1 MCDLVLFI
9 GIRGAFF
16 AKTKKTMKSM
26 KRTIYLNDESVKVP
40 SGITVKEALQF
51 SGYRVTKFPEKE
63 ALFVPCE
70 VGGCWSC
77 AVLIDGEP
85 KPACKTLVRDG
96 QHIKTPLPENH
107 EPKRIIHG
115 FTGHPV
121 GGVGTPWKLKR
132 VHTYIEV
139 ACFAAGCN
147 FRCPQCQNW
156 DITYNGKSR
165 PMTPYEASER
175 LTAARKKFG
184 VDRMAISGGECTL
197 NRMWLIRYV
206 RSLKR
211 LNPDADA
218 RIHIDTN
225 GSILTTDYI
234 DELIDAGMTDIGID
248 LKGCTAETFSR
259 ITAVKDAVLAKRYLS
274 TAWKAVRYLIE
285 SCKDKVFTGVGIPYN
300 AKLISLDEVGLIGKK
315 LYQIDPRIQ
324 VCALDYRP
332 EFKRFDLQ
340 KPSYEE
346 MLEVHKV
353 LKDAGLKTVICQ
365 THRGHIGP

>member
-1 MCDLVLFI
+1 MAEEI
-9 GIRGAFF
+9 
-16 AKTKKTMKSM
+16 
-26 KRTIYLNDESVKVP
+26 TIQLNDESLKVP
-40 SGITVKEALQF
+40 SGITVKKALQL
-51 SGYRVTKFPEKE
+51 SGYKIKKFPEKE

-96 QHIKTPLPENH
+96 LHINTSLPEKH
-107 EPKRIIHG
+107 QPKRIIHG

-121 GGVGTPWKLKR
+121 GGVGTPWRLKR
-132 VHTYIEV
+132 VQTYIEV

-165 PMTPYEASER
+165 SMTPSEAAER
-175 LTAARKKFG
+175 LTVARKKFS
-184 VDRMAISGGECTL
+184 VDRMAISGGESTL
-197 NRMWLIRYV
+197 NRAWLVGYV
-206 RSLKR
+206 RTLKSLN
-211 LNPDADA
+211 LDVDA

-225 GSILTTDYI
+225 GSILTKDYI

-248 LKGCTAETFSR
+248 LKGCTTESFMR
-259 ITAVKDAVLAKRYLS
+259 ITAVKERGLAALYLS
-274 TAWKAVRYLIE
+274 TAWKAVRYLAERYNDLI
-285 SCKDKVFTGVGIPYN
+285 FTGVGIPYN
-300 AKLISLDEVGLIGKK
+300 AKLISLDEIGLIGKK
-315 LYQIDPRIQ
+315 LYGIDPKIQ
-324 VCALDYRP
+324 VCALNYRP

-340 KPSYEE
+340 KPSYDE
-346 MLEVHKV
+346 MVEVHNV

-365 THRGHIGP
+365 TDRGHIGP

>member
-1 MCDLVLFI
+1 MAEEI
-9 GIRGAFF
+9 
-16 AKTKKTMKSM
+16 
-26 KRTIYLNDESVKVP
+26 TIQLNDESLKVP
-40 SGITVKEALQF
+40 SGITVKKALQL
-51 SGYRVTKFPEKE
+51 SGYKVTKFPEKE
-63 ALFVPCE
+63 GLFVPCE

-96 QHIKTPLPENH
+96 LHINTSLPEKH
-107 EPKRIIHG
+107 QPKRIIHG

-121 GGVGTPWKLKR
+121 GGVGTPWRLKR

-165 PMTPYEASER
+165 SMTPSEAAER
-175 LTAARKKFG
+175 LTVARKKFS
-184 VDRMAISGGECTL
+184 VDRMAISGGESTL
-197 NRMWLIRYV
+197 NRAWLIGYV
-206 RSLKR
+206 RTLKSLN
-211 LNPDADA
+211 LDVDA

-225 GSILTTDYI
+225 GSILTKDYI

-248 LKGCTAETFSR
+248 LKGCTTESFMR
-259 ITAVKDAVLAKRYLS
+259 ITAVKERGLAALYLS
-274 TAWKAVRYLIE
+274 TAWKAVRYLAERYNDLI
-285 SCKDKVFTGVGIPYN
+285 FTGVGIPYN
-300 AKLISLDEVGLIGKK
+300 AKLISLDEIGLIGKK
-315 LYQIDPRIQ
+315 LYEIDPKIQ
-324 VCALDYRP
+324 VCALNYRP

-340 KPSYEE
+340 KPSYDE
-346 MLEVHKV
+346 MVEVHNV

-365 THRGHIGP
+365 TDRGHIGP

>member
-1 MCDLVLFI
+1 MAGDV
-9 GIRGAFF
+9 
-16 AKTKKTMKSM
+16 
-26 KRTIYLNDESVKVP
+26 TIQINDESLKVP
-40 SGITVKEALQF
+40 SGITVKKALKS
-51 SGYRVTKFPEKE
+51 SGYTVTKYPEKE

-85 KPACKTLVRDG
+85 KPACKTPVRDG
-96 QHIKTPLPENH
+96 LHINTTLTGKH

-115 FTGHPV
+115 FTGHSV
-121 GGVGTPWKLKR
+121 GGVGTPWRLKD

-165 PMTPYEASER
+165 PMTSSEAAER
-175 LTAARKKFG
+175 LTVARKKFG
-184 VDRMAISGGECTL
+184 VNRMAISGGESIL
-197 NRMWLIRYV
+197 NRAWLIGYV
-206 RSLKR
+206 RALKI

-225 GSILTTDYI
+225 GSILTKDYI

-248 LKGCTAETFSR
+248 LKGCTAETFIR
-259 ITAVKDAVLAKRYLS
+259 ITAVKERGLAARYLS
-274 TAWKAVRYLIE
+274 TAWKAVRYLTE
-285 SCKDKVFTGVGIPYN
+285 RHKDKIFTGVGIPYN
-300 AKLISLDEVGLIGKK
+300 EKLISLDEIGLIGKK
-315 LYQIDPRIQ
+315 LYEIDPEIQ

-332 EFKRFDLQ
+332 EFKRLDLQ
-340 KPSYEE
+340 KPTYDE
-346 MLEVHKV
+346 MVEVQKV
-353 LKDAGLKTVICQ
+353 LQNAGLKTVICQ